1 MVRVK
6 ERYLLVNI
14 LYPEPSAKKPNIS
27 HLVAL
32 NQPTTDDLT
41 PSILNVQSARKSKTC
56 SAAMGP
62 VRWSAVYLVG
72 IQLDK
77 KGRLVVFFC

>member
-41 PSILNVQSARKSKTC
+41 PSILKRAISSEIKNLFGCYGAGSVERSLSSGHPT
-56 SAAMGP
+56 
-62 VRWSAVYLVG
+62 
-72 IQLDK
+72 
-77 KGRLVVFFC
+77 